1 MCGIAGQARAGSEP
15 VASALL
21 HQMCGAIEHRGPDSR
36 GTHSAPG
43 VGLGIQRLR
52 VIDLVTGDQPISNE
66 DGTVTVVLN
75 GEIYN
80 YRELRSDLERRGHK
94 FSTRTDTE
102 VIVHLYE
109 EKGPDLVHD
118 LHGMFAFALWDGER
132 RRLVLVRDRLG
143 KKPLFYAL
151 RDRTLT
157 FASELNAVMSDPDVP
172 DDLDLRALDAY
183 LAMRYVPHPLSIYRA
198 VRKLP
203 PAGRLVWD
211 DGRVQ
216 IDRWWRLLYR
226 PKQGPTNLAEFGEA
240 IREGVRRATRR
251 RLISDVPLGAFLSGG
266 IDSSAV
272 VAAMAEASSEPVKTF
287 SIGFAT
293 SRTEFNELPYARTV
307 ARAFGTDHHEEIM
320 EPNAVSTLPRVVRA
334 FGEPFADPTALP
346 TFRLAELTRR
356 HVTVALSG
364 DGGDEA
370 FAGYDRYAAN
380 LLLARLDRLPRPFR
394 RSVARLGSHIPPD
407 PIINSTRSR
416 LRRLAAALPLDSS
429 DRYLAYITGLAE
441 GVDRAE
447 VYTPEVRSQLEAG
460 WVDGAV
466 RGAWENADADGLVD
480 HMLATDSELYL
491 PGDLLA
497 KVDIASMH
505 YSLEARCPLLDHE
518 LMELVASAPPELK
531 VRGREK
537 KVGFRAALRGWV
549 PDEILDRPKRGF
561 ELPIADWLRGD
572 LGSFARD
579 VLLDPQTRQRGLLNP
594 TYAGDLLKRHTE
606 GREDH
611 SRQIWTLLVLELWQ
625 RESKRSELLV

>member
-1 MCGIAGQARAGSEP
+1 MCGIAGQARAGGEVVP
-15 VASALL
+15 AALL
-21 HQMCGAIEHRGPDSR
+21 NHMCEAIEHRGPDSR
-36 GTHSAPG
+36 GIHRAPG
-43 VGLGIQRLR
+43 IGLGIQRLR
-52 VIDLVTGDQPISNE
+52 VIDLVTGDQPISSE
-66 DGTVTVVLN
+66 TGTVTVVLN

-80 YRELRSDLERRGHK
+80 FRELRKDLERRGHM
-94 FSTRTDTE
+94 FSTHTDTE

-109 EKGPDLVHD
+109 EKGPELVHD
-118 LHGMFAFALWDGER
+118 LHGMFAFAVWDSER
-132 RRLVLVRDRLG
+132 RRLVLARDRLG

-157 FASELNAVMSDPDVP
+157 FASELNAVMRDADIPDE
-172 DDLDLRALDAY
+172 LDHQALDAY
-183 LAMRYVPHPLSIYRA
+183 LALRYVPHPLSIYRA

-203 PAGRLVWD
+203 PAGRLIWD
-211 DGRVQ
+211 DGAVG
-216 IDRWWRLLYR
+216 IDRWWRLSYR
-226 PKQGPTNLAEFGEA
+226 PRQGPTNGTEFGEA
-240 IREGVRRATRR
+240 IREGLRRATRR

-272 VAAMAEASSEPVKTF
+272 VAAMAEASPEPVKTF
-287 SIGFAT
+287 SIGFVT
-293 SRTEFNELPYARTV
+293 SRQEFNELPYARLV
-307 ARAFGTDHHEEIM
+307 AKTFGTDHHEEIV
-320 EPNAVSTLPRVVRA
+320 EPDIVGALPRVVGA

-346 TFRLAELTRR
+346 TFRLSELTRR
-356 HVTVALSG
+356 HVTVALTG

-370 FAGYDRYAAN
+370 FAGYDRYVAN
-380 LLLARLDRLPRPFR
+380 LLLARFDRLPRSIR
-394 RSVARLGSHIPPD
+394 RRVARLGAHVPPD

-416 LRRLAAALPLDSS
+416 LRRLAAAVPLDPSE
-429 DRYLAYITGLAE
+429 RFLAYTRGLAE
-441 GVDRAE
+441 GVDRAD
-447 VYTPEVRSQLEAG
+447 VYTPEGRSQLGEC
-460 WVDGAV
+460 WVDGAI
-466 RGAWENADADGLVD
+466 RAAWANADADGLVD

-518 LMELVASAPPELK
+518 LMELAASAPPELK

-561 ELPIADWLRGD
+561 ELPVADWLRGE

-594 TYAGDLLKRHTE
+594 AYAGDLVTRHIE

-625 RESKRSELLV
+625 RESKRRFLRV